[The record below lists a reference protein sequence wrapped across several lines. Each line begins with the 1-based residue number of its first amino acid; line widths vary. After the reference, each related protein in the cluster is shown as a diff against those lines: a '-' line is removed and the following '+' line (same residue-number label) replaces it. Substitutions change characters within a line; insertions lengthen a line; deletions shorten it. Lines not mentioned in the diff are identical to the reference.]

1 MPGTL
6 RHPEEWGVGTAP
18 QRGRGGGRGRRC
30 GRGATGAAAA
40 AAGSARHRRMPRRSP
55 VGRKRVMV
63 VVDQS
68 YGAKHAMMWAL
79 THVANRG
86 YFLTLLHVLPHG
98 SGARGEDASALANSL
113 GSLCKACKPEVVP
126 LLPSLLQEEDYT
138 VADII
143 LDNAIGRHKLQIM
156 DCHASQSHGTD
167 HQAPYPLFLPDKE
180 LMAPD
185 EELGEAPNEEI
196 GEALQPR
203 C

>member
-1 MPGTL
+1 
-6 RHPEEWGVGTAP
+6 
-18 QRGRGGGRGRRC
+18 
-30 GRGATGAAAA
+30 
-40 AAGSARHRRMPRRSP
+40 MPRRSP

-86 YFLTLLHVLPHG
+86 HFLTLLHVLLHG
-98 SGARGEDASALANSL
+98 SGARGEDASVLANSL

-156 DCHASQSHGTD
+156 ACHASQSHGAD
-167 HQAPYPLFLPDKE
+167 HQAPYPLVHFYEVLILQFLPDKE
-180 LMAPD
+180 LGEAPY